1 MFKISK
7 IKPIMV
13 ICLALVLAT
22 SIITVVAFSNENTDN
37 NVTSSNA
44 NSVET
49 GSDTLE
55 SSEPE
60 STDSSDDSSSTPSK
74 PKTTK
79 PVVYKKAI
87 PAELKDY
94 CVTSIKVV
102 KKPTKTVY
110 KLGETIDLTGM
121 QVVGYFSNGTVW
133 DITDYVQIFW
143 DRVKSVSDKLQL
155 NVEFTDWSEGINI
168 AGDVIYVKSTK
179 PSLDV
184 SIDNTN
190 LTVGDTAKLTATT
203 DAVDWPIEWYSD
215 NTAVATVDANGNVTT
230 VGEGTANIYAV
241 IKYGNGKVEKACA
254 ITVTAPAVS

>member
-44 NSVET
+44 NSVDT
-49 GSDTLE
+49 GLDTLE

-60 STDSSDDSSSTPSK
+60 TTDSDDDSSSTPSK

-79 PVVYKKAI
+79 PIVYKKAN
-87 PAELKDY
+87 PLELKDFY
-94 CVTSIKVV
+94 VTSIKVV
-102 KKPTKTVY
+102 KKPSKTVY

-133 DITDYVQIFW
+133 DVTEHVQVFW
-143 DRVKSVSDKLQL
+143 DRVESVSNKLRLQI
-155 NVEFTDWSEGINI
+155 EFTDWSEGINI
-168 AGDVIYVKSTK
+168 TCDVIYVKSTK

-184 SIDNTN
+184 SIDNAN

-241 IKYGNGKVEKACA
+241 IKYSNGKVEKACA